1 MRYRLA
7 EIWEEWE
14 RVNGKKLT
22 YRELSRVT
30 GVSTNLINRV
40 LSGQNV
46 TVETLEKLAAFF
58 GVPVRDLLDEGEV

>member
-1 MRYRLA
+1 MKYRLA
-7 EIWEEWE
+7 VIWAEWE
-14 RVNGKKLT
+14 QRHEQRLT
-22 YRELSRVT
+22 YRELSRAT

-58 GVPVRDLLDEGEV
+58 GVPVRDLLDEA